1 MKERNEVRN
10 DNKKLVGYYFLIRPV
25 VIEVNWIQLN
35 TPLSSVEAV
44 SEIREALSLGSY
56 SLNEMHCVSVK

>member
-25 VIEVNWIQLN
+25 VIKVNWIWLN
-35 TPLSSVEAV
+35 TPLSLVEAV
-44 SEIREALSLGSY
+44 SEIREALLPRSY